1 MNFFAAQFI
10 FARLAY
16 SYGKAHSIMRG
27 DFMEYDESKKLEVEV
42 SENEFVENRV
52 VKKRKRMRLDVLD
65 IAIIPVA
72 IGVFVS
78 LGFLF
83 ANLFKAT
90 AAVDAMNSVASVLS
104 AIG

>member
-1 MNFFAAQFI
+1 
-10 FARLAY
+10 
-16 SYGKAHSIMRG
+16 
-27 DFMEYDESKKLEVEV
+27 MEYDETKKLEVEV

-52 VKKRKRMRLDVLD
+52 EQKKRRKGKYDILDV
-65 IAIIPVA
+65 AMIPVA

-90 AAVDAMNSVASVLS
+90 NVVETISNLANVFRF
-104 AIG
+104 